1 VYYFSIGERSNARIA
16 ATDAQAFAGGV
27 NEGWWNDDE
36 KRRARELI
44 PIIQEV
50 LSKA

>member
-1 VYYFSIGERSNARIA
+1 MHVSQPSMP
-16 ATDAQAFAGGV
+16 FAGGV

-44 PIIQEV
+44 PIIKEV
-50 LSKA
+50 LAKA